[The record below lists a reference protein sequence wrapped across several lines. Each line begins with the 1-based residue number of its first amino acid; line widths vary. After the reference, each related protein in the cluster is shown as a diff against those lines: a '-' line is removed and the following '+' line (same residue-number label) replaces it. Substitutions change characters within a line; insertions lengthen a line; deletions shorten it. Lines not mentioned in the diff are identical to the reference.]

1 MEDSFVAWAHLMDMG
16 IAAEEAHSDHMTG
29 QLDLDMVLLLVDWLE
44 DHMFGV
50 LVSAWHIMVAFH
62 TAAEGHTQIEDLAVH
77 ILAEKT
83 HALHKDAELG
93 YDFHTFLHI
102 HVCSYAGE
110 QLGNMAVDVHNLQD
124 HEAVR
129 NYNLTAMTLAP

>member
-1 MEDSFVAWAHLMDMG
+1 MEDSFVAWTQLMHMG

-50 LVSAWHIMVAFH
+50 LVTAWHMMAACQ
-62 TAAEGHTQIEDLAVH
+62 TAAEGHTQVED
-77 ILAEKT
+77 LAEKT
-83 HALHKDAELG
+83 HALHKDAGLG

-102 HVCSYAGE
+102 HVRSYAGE
-110 QLGNMAVDVHNLQD
+110 QLGNRVVDAHNLLD
-124 HEAVR
+124 HEAAHS
-129 NYNLTAMTLAP
+129 YNLTEMKLAP